1 MSLIDED
8 QVEIQCINWFKDLGY
23 KYKSGY
29 VNFVNLE
36 IILYKI
42 DWLYLH
48 SSGHKRINYQW
59 IDNNNGV
66 IDDLELSAI
75 RLSEN
80 SFANL
85 QDSVFI
91 TGENQSNLFF
101 GKATSP
107 PELDDGDYSL
117 VLTFTDQ
124 ALNIDTLILTNFTI
138 DRTGPEYD
146 NPLFISAIT
155 SVYRNTYLEQNFPAS
170 SYYWNR
176 NSTEIGVTVD
186 LPTDS
191 SLLGGSIQLKG
202 KVGNGSYQDLG
213 PIESIPLKGDIKFRE
228 KKIES
233 ENTALLII
241 DVQKGEYNKEFIK
254 NNPNEKYL
262 FDRIK
267 NKVIPNGKKLIESC
281 RNKKIEVIYTV
292 VESLTLDG
300 RDRGLDYKISG
311 IFAAK
316 GSWQA
321 EVVDELKPL
330 KNEIIIPKTSSSLF
344 NSTNFE
350 YVLRNLSIQYLL
362 VMGIVTDQCVE
373 TAVRDGCDRGFLV
386 TLIEDACATHSQQRH
401 DESLIGIKGYCRI
414 RKTEEILEEIA

>member
-1 MSLIDED
+1 M
-8 QVEIQCINWFKDLGY
+8 INK
-23 KYKSGY
+23 K
-29 VNFVNLE
+29 
-36 IILYKI
+36 
-42 DWLYLH
+42 H
-48 SSGHKRINYQW
+48 
-59 IDNNNGV
+59 
-66 IDDLELSAI
+66 
-75 RLSEN
+75 
-80 SFANL
+80 
-85 QDSVFI
+85 
-91 TGENQSNLFF
+91 
-101 GKATSP
+101 
-107 PELDDGDYSL
+107 
-117 VLTFTDQ
+117 
-124 ALNIDTLILTNFTI
+124 
-138 DRTGPEYD
+138 
-146 NPLFISAIT
+146 
-155 SVYRNTYLEQNFPAS
+155 
-170 SYYWNR
+170 
-176 NSTEIGVTVD
+176 
-186 LPTDS
+186 
-191 SLLGGSIQLKG
+191 
-202 KVGNGSYQDLG
+202 
-213 PIESIPLKGDIKFRE
+213 IESIPLKGDIKFRE

-414 RKTEEILEEIA
+414 RKTEEVLKEIV